1 MTEEL
6 KAIRRA
12 IHTPAENLL
21 RRLPDF
27 GSLMIIG
34 KANGVTH
41 ERIGAVESVEEK
53 EGRLACLGECHDA
66 LIDPSVV
73 SSIVF
78 DTSSVMQGQVYP
90 RLDFLD
96 SAGETAFAVVGFGGA
111 EPFKAALAGFDS
123 EELAAKAPAERPK
136 RDDVSEDDPGLAP
149 LRAAL
154 ASEQEITIAFEGRGI
169 RQQWRGKVE
178 RVNPA
183 MGFIN
188 VTRGDFHLHLLG
200 GTVSFWRE
208 TLGGAETVLVAVG
221 RNGLATGL
229 TLQAGSRD
237 AFAGWEAGQ

>member
-12 IHTPAENLL
+12 INTPAETLL

-41 ERIGAVESVEEK
+41 ERIGAVERVEEK
-53 EGRLACLGECHDA
+53 EGRLACLGECHDSV
-66 LIDPSVV
+66 LDPAVV
-73 SSIVF
+73 DAIVL

-96 SAGETAFAVVGFGGA
+96 SAGETVFAVVGFGGA
-111 EPFKAALAGFDS
+111 EPFETVLAGFDS
-123 EELAAKAPAERPK
+123 TELPAKAPAERPK
-136 RDDVSEDDPGLAP
+136 REDVAKDDPGLAP

-154 ASEQEITIAFEGRGI
+154 ASEQEITIAFEGAGL
-169 RQQWRGKVE
+169 RQQWRGRVE

-200 GTVSFWRE
+200 GTVAFWRE
-208 TLGGAETVLVAVG
+208 TIGEDEAKLIAIG
-221 RNGLATGL
+221 RDGFATGL
-229 TLQAGSRD
+229 SLQAGSRD
-237 AFAGWEAGQ
+237 AFAGWEAAP